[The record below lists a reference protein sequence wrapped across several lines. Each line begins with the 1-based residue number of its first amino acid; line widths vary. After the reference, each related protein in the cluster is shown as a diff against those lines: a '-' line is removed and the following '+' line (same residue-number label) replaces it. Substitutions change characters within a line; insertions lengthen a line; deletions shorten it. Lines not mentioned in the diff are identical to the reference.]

1 MKRSEIGRRTKREV
15 RGDTDLCS
23 PWPGWPEVH
32 WWLINVIISAINS
45 PTPPASQCALLGPI
59 DTDHGNFSQSGSGPG
74 LQKYIFCVPCLVMEF
89 VISINLKLL
98 LLLDW
103 FSESKYGAG
112 THWKGFRGDL
122 LLITVYKMVYRWP
135 KIISTSCGNS

>member
-1 MKRSEIGRRTKREV
+1 MPDS
-15 RGDTDLCS
+15 DLCS
-23 PWPGWPEVH
+23 PLPGMPAVH

-45 PTPPASQCALLGPI
+45 PTPLPSQCAL
-59 DTDHGNFSQSGSGPG
+59 QGPG
-74 LQKYIFCVPCLVMEF
+74 NKRPNRYWSRELFSIRFRAWVTKIKLLSPGLVMEF
-89 VISINLKLL
+89 VISINLDLL

-103 FSESKYGAG
+103 FSESKYGEG

-135 KIISTSCGNS
+135 KIISPSCWNS